1 MLWGEIKVDFDDLKH
16 IVHPNRRFDE
26 LCDTIMTC
34 LRDLHVL
41 SSGFQTSSS
50 GLERRLVLKYQRWYP
65 ATEFAMSHDGF
76 CRSMGRFDSGSWEG
90 PYTPRI

>member
-1 MLWGEIKVDFDDLKH
+1 MLWGEIKVDFNDLKH

-26 LCDTIMTC
+26 LYNTIMTC

-50 GLERRLVLKYQRWYP
+50 GLERRLVAAAWLYVGLLRLLRL
-65 ATEFAMSHDGF
+65 DL
-76 CRSMGRFDSGSWEG
+76 
-90 PYTPRI
+90 